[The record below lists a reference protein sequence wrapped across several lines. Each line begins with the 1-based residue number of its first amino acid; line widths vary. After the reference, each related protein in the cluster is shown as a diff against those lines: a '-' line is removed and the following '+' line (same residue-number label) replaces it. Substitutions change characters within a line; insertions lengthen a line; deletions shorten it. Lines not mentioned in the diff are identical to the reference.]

1 MDSTAE
7 KAPEQCTLS
16 FNRPTDDTLSILFVG
31 SWKMKTGL
39 PPITNLQ
46 NQIESNPGI
55 KQVSIDTQG
64 ITDWDSGLL
73 TFLIKLN
80 DYCTQKNIT
89 INKDGLPE
97 GVKRLLEIATAVPE
111 KETHGEK
118 ARESFLS
125 RLGETTIQFGRST
138 TEVLTFIGE
147 AFLAFMKF
155 LVGKARFRRSDTRS
169 THRAGR

>member
-1 MDSTAE
+1 MDRTAA
-7 KAPEQCTLS
+7 KAPEKCTLN
-16 FNRPTDDTLSILFVG
+16 FNRPTDDTLSILLSG
-31 SWKMKTGL
+31 SWKMRTGL
-39 PPITNLQ
+39 PPITNVQ

-55 KQVSIDTQG
+55 KQISIDTQG

-80 DYCTQKNIT
+80 DYCTQKTIT
-89 INKDGLPE
+89 INKGGLPE

-125 RLGETTIQFGRST
+125 VLGEKTIQLGDIQNPLIRAFGVFSLG
-138 TEVLTFIGE
+138 VLGDAVQQEPVE
-147 AFLAFMKF
+147 AFDFCFA
-155 LVGKARFRRSDTRS
+155 
-169 THRAGR
+169 